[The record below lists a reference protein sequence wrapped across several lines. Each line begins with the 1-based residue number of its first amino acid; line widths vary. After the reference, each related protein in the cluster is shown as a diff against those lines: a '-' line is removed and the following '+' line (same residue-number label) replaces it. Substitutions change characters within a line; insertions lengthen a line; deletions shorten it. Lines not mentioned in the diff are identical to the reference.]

1 MTKERVLKDARFL
14 LNLREE
20 LEAEE
25 ARLAARRMEMARQ
38 YAEGETERVHVPADE
53 FRRWFADDADASN
66 GVGGGRR
73 E

>member
-38 YAEGETERVHVPADE
+38 YLSASPDSERVSVPAGE
-53 FRRWFADDADASN
+53 FASWFEEKANRST
-66 GVGGGRR
+66 
-73 E
+73 